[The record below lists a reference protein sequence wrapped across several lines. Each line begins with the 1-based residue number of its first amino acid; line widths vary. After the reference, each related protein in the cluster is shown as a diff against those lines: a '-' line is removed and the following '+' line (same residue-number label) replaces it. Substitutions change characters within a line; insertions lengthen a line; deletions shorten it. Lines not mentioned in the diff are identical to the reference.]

1 MDRTGK
7 LTKVENCPKTIEGT
21 WKNGLMEGEMRI
33 DTDEGRYLFTFSS
46 AVCLHFI
53 QHYFFNFLDKAP
65 NYLVR
70 YVIQNR
76 MFLGGWI
83 EGYYSH
89 GVAHGFLREFG
100 IKESTYGRNLLRFAG
115 RFFRGIARGFCW
127 KEMFGGGFL
136 CGFVDPVDG
145 SFSGSDIG
153 TNIYMP

>member
-1 MDRTGK
+1 M
-7 LTKVENCPKTIEGT
+7 
-21 WKNGLMEGEMRI
+21 
-33 DTDEGRYLFTFSS
+33 
-46 AVCLHFI
+46 
-53 QHYFFNFLDKAP
+53 DKAP
-65 NYLVR
+65 NYLVG
-70 YVIQNR
+70 YVIQKR

-100 IKESTYGRNLLRFAG
+100 TKESTYGRNLLRFAG